1 MTRTLRAPRPR
12 WTPVPPRARRSRRR
26 SAGPALAVAA
36 ALTLTACSSGDPDL
50 RIEGDPAASAGQ
62 AGSSQVVLTLVN
74 DGDGDDTLVG
84 ASTPQAV
91 AVEIHR
97 TELDGGRAEMGVLE
111 DLDVPAGDRVEFR
124 PGQEHLM
131 LVVPD
136 ETVVEGG
143 TLELVLEF
151 DRSDPIRL
159 DVPVIDL
166 VDLAEGAP
174 LPDEDG
180 AA

>member
-1 MTRTLRAPRPR
+1 
-12 WTPVPPRARRSRRR
+12 
-26 SAGPALAVAA
+26 
-36 ALTLTACSSGDPDL
+36 
-50 RIEGDPAASAGQ
+50 
-62 AGSSQVVLTLVN
+62 
-74 DGDGDDTLVG
+74 
-84 ASTPQAV
+84 
-91 AVEIHR
+91 
-97 TELDGGRAEMGVLE
+97 MGVLE